1 MRALRQKMKFA
12 YLYHHWMEEFD
23 NLKMEHIIMKVKL
36 LIYKKSKL
44 NQENQWEL
52 YKEQVNES
60 IQKAFESY

>member
-1 MRALRQKMKFA
+1 
-12 YLYHHWMEEFD
+12 MEEFD